1 MQKVHQILIENV
13 QKAYQMQIENVQK
26 AYQIPI
32 ENVQKDL
39 LWNEKFTHNRL
50 ENTHSVS

>member
-1 MQKVHQILIENV
+1 MQNTHQIQIENV

-26 AYQIPI
+26 AYQMQI

-50 ENTHSVS
+50 EKLHYVS